1 LETEEKNRRKRGL
14 EDVSHFFLSG
24 SNPAPVSTEDPA
36 RQALPAP
43 TDSGPGLKEEL
54 RPSVG
59 IAGKGPVPLKVAR
72 PVEATAVDKTNLCKA
87 AEEFLR
93 SVSSL
98 QFVAVDNIHS
108 SKFGASDVMLFNQR
122 EMRVVC
128 GRIHQHGKPA
138 DFPVRD
144 VAYFAWLKE
153 CLTAC
158 TPLFNTGIDLA
169 MYLFSNAFPPPSV
182 QIVERLTGNM
192 SVHLVQY
199 HLLQVSEENGP
210 AIYFQPL
217 NPANRDPLDLRP
229 KVDWDVM
236 GVSKEEWQ
244 TFNRLKERSLTT

>member
-1 LETEEKNRRKRGL
+1 METDEKNRRKRGL

-24 SNPAPVSTEDPA
+24 GNPGPVSTENPG
-36 RQALPAP
+36 RQTLPAP
-43 TDSGPGLKEEL
+43 IDSGPGLEEES

-59 IAGKGPVPLKVAR
+59 IAGKEPVPLKVAR
-72 PVEATAVDKTNLCKA
+72 PAQATAVDKTNLCKA

-93 SVSSL
+93 SVYSL

-108 SKFGASDVMLFNQR
+108 SKFGASDLMLFNQR

-144 VAYFAWLKE
+144 VAYFEWLKE

-158 TPLFNTGIDLA
+158 APLFSTGIDLA
-169 MYLFSNAFPPPSV
+169 MYLFSNVFPPPSV

-217 NPANRDPLDLRP
+217 DPVNRDPFDLRP
-229 KVDWDVM
+229 KDDWDVM

-244 TFNRLKERSLTT
+244 TFNRLKERSLAT